1 MFRLL
6 LYYIVNILYNNNK
19 KENIVI
25 KIDVSNTPCCSPIRN
40 NTTDTQSIHN
50 LQNEVFKQ
58 MRIYVNN
65 QGLKMD
71 IYSAEKHIF
80 SCLQQMGLLL
90 LQELIANH
98 DGGKADEVINEH
110 GTALPYHSMKK
121 ITYISFFGKLEF
133 ERSYYWCIGED
144 GFCPLDAKLNMPENR
159 YSYYLSE
166 WVQDSVADGAYDKAI
181 QRYSNLL
188 NVPLSK
194 LCQENITQKAG
205 ASFDDF
211 YRQKDTSSFKEE
223 GSTICIQADCK
234 GVRMIP
240 SEKPET
246 SPVTTQG
253 PRLGKG
259 QKRGLK
265 RDSVVTVD
273 YTFDPVIRTPI
284 QMIELLMR
292 ENKDKNNTNIKFVRN
307 PQVAASMDGKS
318 VAFDRLAER
327 IKMRDP
333 CGTKDIVILVDGEPA
348 LEMRLHMMMEQM
360 AFTTRIRATILDI
373 IHVMEYVWKAATALY
388 GENSNQRVK
397 WVRKQGLAILE
408 GRVGR
413 VIGAIKQIITK
424 QNGTLVEA
432 VQETLERVIKYFTNH
447 KHMMQYD
454 QYLAK
459 GYQIATGMAE
469 GACGSLVKDRA
480 EISGAR
486 WSKKG
491 VQAVLNLRAV
501 KKNNDWNNFW
511 HFHMNHKKIELYG
524 NFKFASN

>member
-1 MFRLL
+1 MC
-6 LYYIVNILYNNNK
+6 NAA
-19 KENIVI
+19 
-25 KIDVSNTPCCSPIRN
+25 
-40 NTTDTQSIHN
+40 DTQSTLHN
-50 LQNEVFKQ
+50 LQDEIFKQ
-58 MRIYVNN
+58 MRTYVND
-65 QGLKMD
+65 QGLTVD

-80 SCLQQMGLLL
+80 SYLQQMGLLL
-90 LQELIANH
+90 LQEVIANH
-98 DGGKADEVINEH
+98 NGGKVDEVINEQ

-121 ITYISFFGKLEF
+121 RTYISFFGKLEF
-133 ERSYYWCIGED
+133 ERAYYWCTGEN
-144 GFCPLDAKLNMPENR
+144 GFYPLDAKLNMPENM

-188 NVPLSK
+188 NIPLSK
-194 LCQENITQKAG
+194 LCQENITQDAG
-205 ASFDDF
+205 GSSDDF
-211 YRQKDTSSFKEE
+211 YRQKDTSLFKEE

-240 SEKPET
+240 SEKPQT
-246 SPVTTQG
+246 SPATPQG

-273 YTFDPVIRTPI
+273 YTFDPVIRTPL

-292 ENKDKNNTNIKFVRN
+292 ENKDKKNDTISFVRN
-307 PQVAASMDGKS
+307 PQVAASMDGKY

-333 CGTKDIVILVDGEPA
+333 CGIKNIVILVDGEPA
-348 LEMRLHMMMEQM
+348 LEMRLYAMMEQM
-360 AFTTRIRATILDI
+360 AFTTRVQATILDI

-388 GENSNQRVK
+388 GENNNQRVK
-397 WVRKQGLAILE
+397 WVRKQGQSILE

-424 QNGTLVEA
+424 QNEALVESA
-432 VQETLERVIKYFTNH
+432 QDTLEKVIRYFTNH
-447 KHMMQYD
+447 RHMMQYD

-480 EISGAR
+480 EISGAK

-511 HFHMNHKKIELYG
+511 HFYMNHKKIKLYG
-524 NFKFASN
+524 NFTFAI